1 MHLIWSNGWYFV
13 HLPHLPQ
20 YSFRTC
26 TNKTRNVG
34 DWGVARQFCNASSRI
49 ASVLYLHAR
58 TKDAKFQRDPGLC
71 HLWNLELPE
80 ARPGYDKKKSS
91 SFRECSPKF
100 LERRAF
106 SGRFLKKPQSSP
118 IFSCKALHNFDET
131 SYISYRNKISF
142 SMLSSSKKTLILVF
156 SLMGQPGSNKVYYRL
171 MDWSI
176 CLSVCFLSAMDCYA
190 DLCFTCLMFSLTSF
204 GPPWGPFFHSTGRSS
219 GP

>member
-1 MHLIWSNGWYFV
+1 MADTLSICPTCPNIPSEPAQTKQEMLEIEALLDSFAMQARELQVFSICMRAPKTQNSREIRDYVIYGTSN
-13 HLPHLPQ
+13 
-20 YSFRTC
+20 
-26 TNKTRNVG
+26 
-34 DWGVARQFCNASSRI
+34 
-49 ASVLYLHAR
+49 YL
-58 TKDAKFQRDPGLC
+58 KQDLVMI
-71 HLWNLELPE
+71 
-80 ARPGYDKKKSS
+80 KKSS

-100 LERRAF
+100 LERKAF

-118 IFSCKALHNFDET
+118 IFSCKALDNFDET
-131 SYISYRNKISF
+131 SYISYRNKIYF
-142 SMLSSSKKTLILVF
+142 SLLSSNKKTPILVF
-156 SLMGQPGSNKVYYRL
+156 SLMGQPGSNKVYYRW